1 MRKKVAIAGIFHETH
16 TFVETQTERSDF
28 HWLEGDEMLS
38 ARGSGSPLDGVLEL
52 AEESNWDIAP
62 IIDIKANPSGMVVD
76 EVVHAFWD
84 VLISDLKRLTSSGI
98 DGIYLVLH
106 GAMVSES
113 YDDVEGET
121 LKRIRAGTGATLP
134 ICGVFDLH
142 ANFTASM
149 AEHSNGL
156 IAYCKNPHTDAKAA
170 ARKGAAWLDQLMR
183 DNIVSKTY
191 FQQTAIVWPPEGTAT
206 SNEPMHGL
214 ESRARAYE
222 GQHEA
227 VSAVN
232 VIAGFS
238 FADTADTGVSF
249 SVISSGDQNVA
260 QNVADA
266 ILKDLSEYAR
276 SNQQLGTPGKLLPLD
291 SILDKVELNS
301 GDNGPILLIEPSDNI
316 GGGAPGDG
324 TEIFRFFMA
333 RKLTNTAVI
342 INDPESVE
350 ALATVSVGDK
360 CTLAIGGKKNPCDQ
374 GPVNTEVTLLKKT
387 DGHFELEDIHS
398 HLASMLGKEIT
409 MGPSA
414 LLDCDGIFI
423 LLTSNATPPFDL
435 GQWKH
440 MEIDPAK
447 LRAIGIKAAIG
458 HKQAY
463 DPIAKASY
471 TVDTPGVC
479 SSDLK
484 SLPFKKIRR
493 PVYPLDE
500 V

>member
-1 MRKKVAIAGIFHETH
+1 MRKNVAIAGIFHETH
-16 TFVETQTERSDF
+16 TFVGTQTERSDF
-28 HWLEGDEMLS
+28 RWLEGDEILS
-38 ARGSGSPLDGVLEL
+38 VRGSGSPLDGVLEL

-62 IIDIKANPSGMVVD
+62 IIDINANPSGMVVD

-84 VLISDLKRLTSSGI
+84 VLIRDLKRLTSSGI

-121 LKRIRAGTGATLP
+121 LKRIRAVTGATLP

-142 ANFTASM
+142 ANFTACM

-156 IAYCKNPHTDAKAA
+156 VAYCKNPHTDAKAA
-170 ARKGAAWLDQLMR
+170 ARKGAALLDQLMR
-183 DNIVSKTY
+183 ENISSKTY
-191 FQQTAIVWPPEGTAT
+191 FQQTSIVWPPEGTAT
-206 SNEPMHGL
+206 SNEPMRGL

-222 GQHEA
+222 RQHEA

-238 FADTADTGVSF
+238 FADTADTGLSF

-260 QNVADA
+260 DT

-276 SNQQLGTPGKLLPLD
+276 SNQQMGSPGKLLPLD
-291 SILDKVELNS
+291 SILDKIELNS

-324 TEIFRFFMA
+324 TEILRFFMA
-333 RKLTNTAVI
+333 RKLTDTAVI

-360 CTLAIGGKKNPCDQ
+360 CTLAIGGKANPYDQ
-374 GPVNTEVTLLKKT
+374 GPVKTKITLLKKT
-387 DGHFELEDIHS
+387 DGNFELEDIHS
-398 HLASMLGKEIT
+398 HLASMLGKEIA
-409 MGPSA
+409 MGPST

-423 LLTSNATPPFDL
+423 LLTSKAIPPFDL

-440 MEIDPAK
+440 MEINPAK

-479 SSDLK
+479 SSDLR

-493 PVYPLDE
+493 PVYPLNL